1 MDKHGISLYNIV
13 DQEVRA
19 YPHLV
24 RLQAPDGSF
33 HIIDDPDLWIASKIN
48 ATRKKTYASDI
59 YFEKREQPKAKQRQF
74 IEGVRDHSW
83 NRLHMGA
90 LVIGGLDL
98 ELRVTSLVSK
108 AIALGKFYKM
118 QQQTRRGV
126 ILDETYL
133 PNHLDQE
140 REVLQS
146 FNSRFE
152 LYRKIC
158 DERYGKIRG
167 FDHYVQDVFKILP
180 LSTMTRISG
189 NWDLRVT
196 LGYARWATVEY
207 LPSSVKD
214 FAQKLRKGVNESYPL
229 MSQSF
234 ILSNRLDNDQQV
246 LETQLRQIVGSDDL
260 TDESLLWYNDHSLL
274 LPKNSFFDKLYEKL
288 QLQELKEREGPA
300 AKFIGY
306 YGPAEISTKEILE
319 LFNEKS
325 EEIKSALE
333 LVTIAFA
340 SKIDLSGAIDTW
352 RHTRNNRI
360 VEPIY
365 RAAERGYATISTPAL
380 FQRAQSEKTVQI
392 RERIIEHSSEALAL
406 YHDLIG
412 EGVPA
417 KEAIHVLPHSLEI
430 IQIELM
436 DMFSFL
442 NVVGLRSC
450 IHARPE
456 VQEWAKGLLK
466 GAGEV
471 EALKGIDKLNSD
483 GILARGIQFGYCME
497 LGTCR
502 KCGKILYIPDP
513 FR

>member
-1 MDKHGISLYNIV
+1 MSKRSISPYNLV
-13 DQEVRA
+13 DQEVRV

-24 RLQAPDGSF
+24 KLRSQDGSY
-33 HIIDDPDLWIASKIN
+33 HVIDDPDLWIASKIN
-48 ATRKKTYASDI
+48 ATRKKVYASDI
-59 YFEKREQPKAKQRQF
+59 YFEKKTQPVEKQRKF

-90 LVIGGLDL
+90 LVVGGLDL
-98 ELRVTSLVSK
+98 ELRVTSLTSK

-126 ILDETYL
+126 ILDEVYL
-133 PNHLDQE
+133 PPGLSTRQD
-140 REVLQS
+140 VLQN
-146 FNSRFE
+146 FDSRFE
-152 LYRKIC
+152 LYRDIC
-158 DERYGKIRG
+158 DERHGKIRG
-167 FDHYVQDVFKILP
+167 FDHYVQDIFKILP

-189 NWDLRVT
+189 NWDLRVA
-196 LGYARWATVEY
+196 LGYSRWAGMEHM
-207 LPSSVKD
+207 PSSVKD
-214 FAQKLRKGVNESYPL
+214 FAQKLRHGIDEAYPVMSKSY
-229 MSQSF
+229 
-234 ILSNRLDNDQQV
+234 ILSDRLENEQAT
-246 LETQLRQIVGSDDL
+246 LKTQLRQIVGSDDL
-260 TDESLLWYNDHSLL
+260 TDEPMLWYHDHSFL
-274 LPKNSFFDKLYEKL
+274 LPKNSFFDKLFVSL
-288 QLQELKEREGPA
+288 GLQELKKQDGPT

-306 YGPAEISTKEILE
+306 YGPSKISMKHLVE

-325 EEIKSALE
+325 EELKSALE
-333 LVTIAFA
+333 LVVIAFA

-365 RAAERGYATISTPAL
+365 RAVEKNYATISTPVL
-380 FQRAQSEKTVQI
+380 FQRGQSEKTARV
-392 RERIIEHSSEALAL
+392 REEIIEKSKEALSL
-406 YHDLIG
+406 YYDLVND
-412 EGVPA
+412 GVHP

-430 IQIELM
+430 IQIEFM

-466 GAGEV
+466 GASRAE
-471 EALKGIDKLNSD
+471 ELKGVSEINAD

-497 LGTCR
+497 LGNCR
-502 KCGKILYIPDP
+502 KCGDILYLPDP
-513 FR
+513 FK

>member
-1 MDKHGISLYNIV
+1 MDKRRISPYNIV
-13 DQEVRA
+13 DQEVRT

-24 RLQAPDGSF
+24 KLQAPDGSF

-59 YFEKREQPKAKQRQF
+59 YFEKKEQSVEKRRRF

-90 LVIGGLDL
+90 LVIGGIDL
-98 ELRVTSLVSK
+98 ELRVTSLTSK

-126 ILDETYL
+126 ILDEAYL
-133 PNHLDQE
+133 PSHLDQ
-140 REVLQS
+140 RSEVLQN
-146 FNSRFE
+146 FDSRFT
-152 LYRKIC
+152 LYQEVCK
-158 DERYGKIRG
+158 EREGKIRG

-189 NWDLRVT
+189 NWDLRVA
-196 LGYARWATVEY
+196 LGYSRWATIEY
-207 LPSSVKD
+207 LPSSVRD
-214 FAQKLRKGVNESYPL
+214 FARKLRKGVNESYPI

-234 ILSNRLDNDQQV
+234 ILSDRLKNEQNE
-246 LETQLRQIVGSDDL
+246 LKTQLRQIVGSDDL
-260 TDESLLWYNDHSLL
+260 TDETMLWYHDHSLF
-274 LPKNSFFDKLYEKL
+274 LPENSFFDRLYESL
-288 QLQELKEREGPA
+288 ELRDLKKREGPA

-306 YGPAEISTKEILE
+306 YGPIKVSMEEILE
-319 LFNEKS
+319 LFDEKS
-325 EEIKSALE
+325 EEKKSALE

-365 RAAERGYATISTPAL
+365 RAAEKQYATISTPTL
-380 FQRAQSEKTVQI
+380 FQRGQSEKTI
-392 RERIIEHSSEALAL
+392 RTREKIIEHSNEALAL
-406 YHDLIG
+406 YHDLVQ

-417 KEAIHVLPHSLEI
+417 KEAIHVLPHSLEV
-430 IQIELM
+430 IQIEFM

-450 IHARPE
+450 VHARPE
-456 VQEWAKGLLK
+456 VQEWAKGLLR
-466 GAGEV
+466 
-471 EALKGIDKLNSD
+471 EANKAEELKGIDNLNSD

-502 KCGKILYIPDP
+502 KCGEILYLPDP